1 MDCNLLLKL
10 ALGYEKKRFYQKAE
24 EIYQQ
29 ILLQDP
35 HHIETLFEYGS
46 LLAVIQL
53 KFFEASKLLEQCLLL
68 QPHHSRALGL
78 YAEVMEHI
86 NPIIAKE
93 IHQRA
98 YQMDHSIQRLRS
110 YASFL
115 EKIGEFEEAEEV
127 YKEGLEE
134 HEGDKEESD
143 GGGGG
148 DDNTTTALLCA
159 LASLYEDTDR
169 DNEAIR
175 CYQQALA
182 IDRNCLEG
190 IAGYALHLFYQGDER
205 NDLLA
210 AKEAVELLERIPPD
224 ERHDLERTYLYSQAL
239 VTKLE
244 GLGDSRDGHCAQC
257 GGMGSLR
264 CKKCNKVS
272 YCGKEC
278 QGKHWQRHKKICGK
292 VLPHPSE
299 APLHKVCPVCRID
312 CDCHG
317 PLAGEAAFGIHAE
330 SCMHTM
336 LNVQNEGIGCPGN
349 MRCIYVLQPPEQ
361 EGSLT
366 KQQKK
371 T

>member
-1 MDCNLLLKL
+1 
-10 ALGYEKKRFYQKAE
+10 
-24 EIYQQ
+24 
-29 ILLQDP
+29 
-35 HHIETLFEYGS
+35 
-46 LLAVIQL
+46 
-53 KFFEASKLLEQCLLL
+53 
-68 QPHHSRALGL
+68 
-78 YAEVMEHI
+78 MEHV
-86 NPIIAKE
+86 NPSLAKE

-98 YQMDHSIQRLRS
+98 YYIDHSIQRLRS

-115 EKIGEFEEAEEV
+115 EKIGEFQEAEKV
-127 YKEGLEE
+127 YKEGLEQE
-134 HEGDKEESD
+134 RGGEEGEGSSS
-143 GGGGG
+143 
-148 DDNTTTALLCA
+148 NSSSSTALLCA

-169 DNEAIR
+169 DDEAIG

-182 IDRNCLEG
+182 IDGNCFEG

-205 NDLLA
+205 HDLTA
-210 AKEAVELLERIPPD
+210 AKEAVELLERIPPG

-244 GLGDSRDGHCAQC
+244 GLGDSRDGHCAEC

-278 QGKHWQRHKKICGK
+278 QGKHWQKHKKVCGK

-349 MRCIYVLQPPEQ
+349 MRCIYILQPPEQ
-361 EGSLT
+361 GGLT
-366 KQQKK
+366 IQQKK